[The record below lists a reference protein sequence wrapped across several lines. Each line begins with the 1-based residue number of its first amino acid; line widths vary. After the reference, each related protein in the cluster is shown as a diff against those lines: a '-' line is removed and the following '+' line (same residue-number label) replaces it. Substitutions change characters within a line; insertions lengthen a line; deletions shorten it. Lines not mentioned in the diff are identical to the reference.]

1 MKQVVKMML
10 VVCLTAHAAHGQQ
23 NESVK
28 PNDTTKT
35 DVIKND
41 APKKSN
47 ARSAAAKAK
56 TTGEPFDTMSVA
68 EMAKRCVTLKT
79 DAGDIEIE
87 MLPEAAPNSV
97 RNFLNLAATRAYDG
111 TLFNRTVKDFIIQ
124 GGDLSTR
131 GTLSTSLATR
141 ANRRVP
147 DEPNYIKHTRGVVSM
162 ARGEEVDTA
171 TTSFFILLSDATHLD
186 NKFAAFGRVTRGIEI
201 VEAINRMPADGEK
214 PRTPARLTQAVV
226 AACAVNAAA
235 PVTTP

>member
-1 MKQVVKMML
+1 MMQAIKL
-10 VVCLTAHAAHGQQ
+10 MLIVCLITFAAHGQQ
-23 NESVK
+23 TESAK
-28 PNDTTKT
+28 PNGTTKT
-35 DVIKND
+35 DALKKD

-47 ARSAAAKAK
+47 RRSAALAAKAK
-56 TTGEPFDTMSVA
+56 TAGEPFDAMSVA
-68 EMAKRCVTLKT
+68 EMAKQCVTLKT
-79 DAGDIEIE
+79 DAGEIEIE
-87 MLPEAAPNSV
+87 MLAEAAPYSV

-131 GTLSTSLATR
+131 GTLSSQLATR

-171 TTSFFILLSDATHLD
+171 TTSFFILLSDAAHLD

-201 VEAINRMPADGEK
+201 VEAINRMPAEGEK

-226 AACAVNAAA
+226 APCAVAATR
-235 PVTTP
+235 PQ

>member
-1 MKQVVKMML
+1 MKQAAKMML
-10 VVCLTAHAAHGQQ
+10 VVFLIAYVAHGQQ
-23 NESVK
+23 TESVK
-28 PNDTTKT
+28 PNAT
-35 DVIKND
+35 IKNN

-47 ARSAAAKAK
+47 ARSAAAVKAK
-56 TTGEPFDTMSVA
+56 TTGEPFDAMSVA
-68 EMAKRCVTLKT
+68 EMAKQCVTLKT

-87 MLPEAAPNSV
+87 MLAEAAPNSV

-131 GTLSTSLATR
+131 GTLSPQLATR

-162 ARGEEVDTA
+162 ARGDEVDTA
-171 TTSFFILLSDATHLD
+171 TTSFFVLLSDAAHLD

-201 VEAINRMPADGEK
+201 VEAINRLPAEGEK

-226 AACAVNAAA
+226 APCAVAATSVA
-235 PVTTP
+235 TPQ